1 MKKKTHHS
9 STGAGKDLSN
19 RPGGGDV
26 EQVDTCQSSVDND
39 SEDENQYQHNL
50 N

>member
-26 EQVDTCQSSVDND
+26 EQVDTCQSSVYDD
-39 SEDENQYQHNL
+39 C
-50 N
+50 